1 MKSKNL
7 FSSMKN
13 VGTNLKNNKYINPA
27 IITIIVVFSIY
38 LLYFND
44 KIYVQDSITNSLNEN
59 NNTSNNEDTN
69 ENSDQDYFIE
79 NFDVGK
85 YVDVCKNR
93 NTHIYNLITGTG
105 TGTGTGV
112 TEHQGKTMREC
123 EALCTNS
130 DCKVFALNNTGKCI
144 TYIGTPSR
152 ATGDPIKVS
161 CNSKIFVPTN
171 NNGTNT
177 YNTGPYNGIGYI
189 NKNYFE
195 YNKSDLSYIDPFLK
209 ESREVLADL
218 QSIQSQR
225 NELNNL
231 TPAQF
236 NSQYQ
241 TKSQDIVNDE
251 IALFNKFDRIN
262 REIMD
267 ISPIDNSRNRLFT
280 DMFKTTT
287 DIPNTILAPTERS
300 TELGNTFF
308 DYLDDK
314 YDKVKISNNL
324 DGVLD
329 VKSEN
334 FVVNNVRYLI
344 LAVIMIIT
352 IIILILYKSSNFI
365 NEKILIAYIIIVT
378 FLVLFITQ
386 QLKL

>member
-13 VGTNLKNNKYINPA
+13 VGTNLKNNKYINPT

-59 NNTSNNEDTN
+59 NNTSNNDDTN

-93 NTHIYNLITGTG
+93 NTHIYNLRTGTE
-105 TGTGTGV
+105 TGV
-112 TEHQGKTMREC
+112 IEHQESKTMREC
-123 EALCTNS
+123 ETLCTNS
-130 DCKVFALNNTGKCI
+130 DCKVFALNDTGKCI
-144 TYIGTPSR
+144 TYSGTPSR
-152 ATGDPIKVS
+152 ATGNPIKVS
-161 CNSKIFVPTN
+161 CNSKIFDS
-171 NNGTNT
+171 TNT

-195 YNKSDLSYIDPFLK
+195 DNKSDLSYIDPFLQ
-209 ESREVLADL
+209 ESREVLEDL
-218 QSIQSQR
+218 QRIQSKR
-225 NELNNL
+225 NDFINL

-236 NSQYQ
+236 DSQYQ
-241 TKSQDIVNDE
+241 TKSLDIVTDE

-267 ISPIDNSRNRLFT
+267 ISPINNSRNRLFT
-280 DMFKTTT
+280 DQFATTSN
-287 DIPNTILAPTERS
+287 IPNTILAPTRRS
-300 TELGNTFF
+300 TEDDNTFF

-365 NEKILIAYIIIVT
+365 NEKILIAYIIVVT

-386 QLKL
+386 QLKF

>member
-1 MKSKNL
+1 
-7 FSSMKN
+7 MKN

-93 NTHIYNLITGTG
+93 NTHIYNLITGTL
-105 TGTGTGV
+105 TGV
-112 TEHQGKTMREC
+112 TEHQGSNTMREC

-144 TYIGTPSR
+144 TYSGEPSR

-161 CNSKIFVPTN
+161 CNSKIFVSP
-171 NNGTNT
+171 NT

-195 YNKSDLSYIDPFLK
+195 DNKSDLSYIDPFLQ
-209 ESREVLADL
+209 ESIEVLADL
-218 QSIQSQR
+218 QTIQSKR
-225 NELNNL
+225 NDLNNL

-236 NSQYQ
+236 DSQYQ
-241 TKSQDIVNDE
+241 TKSRDIVTDE
-251 IALFNKFDRIN
+251 IALFNRFDRIN

-267 ISPIDNSRNRLFT
+267 ISRNMLFT
-280 DMFKTTT
+280 DQFATTT
-287 DIPNTILAPTERS
+287 DIPNTILAPTRRS
-300 TELGNTFF
+300 TEDDNTFF

-365 NEKILIAYIIIVT
+365 NEKILIAYIIVVT

-386 QLKL
+386 QLKF

>member
-93 NTHIYNLITGTG
+93 NTHIYNLR

-112 TEHQGKTMREC
+112 TEHQGSKTMREC
-123 EALCTNS
+123 ETLCTN
-130 DCKVFALNNTGKCI
+130 DNCKVFALNNTGKCI

-161 CNSKIFVPTN
+161 CNSKIFVSPN
-171 NNGTNT
+171 NNGANT

-218 QSIQSQR
+218 QNIQSQR

-236 NSQYQ
+236 NLQYQ
-241 TKSQDIVNDE
+241 TKLQDILTDE

-262 REIMD
+262 SEIMD